1 MAGHIARPFLFHA
14 SAAVTVIPDA
24 RSGPPARSR
33 FSEGRR
39 AGILKS
45 LRVGLGVGE
54 AASRTWQIYGI
65 AVHKMMQTVLFTS
78 VFEHDVKQAGLDEAT
93 IAEIVTFLAGNP
105 LSDDIIQ
112 GTGGAQG
119 ALRQTR

>member
-1 MAGHIARPFLFHA
+1 
-14 SAAVTVIPDA
+14 
-24 RSGPPARSR
+24 
-33 FSEGRR
+33 
-39 AGILKS
+39 
-45 LRVGLGVGE
+45 
-54 AASRTWQIYGI
+54 
-65 AVHKMMQTVLFTS
+65 MMQTVLFTS